1 MFDNEKG
8 KYRSAITQSWQT
20 IKSSRIRTQ
29 WGQKLILSWSFLE
42 KEMDKSSSKVR
53 QAKQHM
59 QTKMR
64 GNVEPD
70 IFKGWCTVNFWWGEI
85 FFVILDRSSTT
96 SVRLMWISTWL
107 VVKVSEHL
115 LTSLR
120 LYYVNTF
127 YWDFCFLFSLCGGT
141 IRVRRLLLR
150 VDNKETSFCLC
161 SWCCALLP
169 ESSWSHIVPQI
180 RALWVYGEY
189 RQLMFSWHFWHLYVN
204 TLVSC
209 VVAVSTLYTDILQ
222 LVNSWLSALTY
233 PIKVWLIYK

>member
-1 MFDNEKG
+1 MWNLIFLKVGALLAFDEEK
-8 KYRSAITQSWQT
+8 YP
-20 IKSSRIRTQ
+20 
-29 WGQKLILSWSFLE
+29 L
-42 KEMDKSSSKVR
+42 
-53 QAKQHM
+53 
-59 QTKMR
+59 
-64 GNVEPD
+64 
-70 IFKGWCTVNFWWGEI
+70 
-85 FFVILDRSSTT
+85 FVILDRSSRT

-127 YWDFCFLFSLCGGT
+127 YWDFLFSLCGGT

-150 VDNKETSFCLC
+150 VDNKETSFCLR

-169 ESSWSHIVPQI
+169 EPSWSHIVPQI
-180 RALWVYGEY
+180 RALSGEY
-189 RQLMFSWHFWHLYVN
+189 RQLMFRWHLWVN

-209 VVAVSTLYTDILQ
+209 VVAVSTLYTDTLQ

-233 PIKVWLIYK
+233 PTNVWLVYK